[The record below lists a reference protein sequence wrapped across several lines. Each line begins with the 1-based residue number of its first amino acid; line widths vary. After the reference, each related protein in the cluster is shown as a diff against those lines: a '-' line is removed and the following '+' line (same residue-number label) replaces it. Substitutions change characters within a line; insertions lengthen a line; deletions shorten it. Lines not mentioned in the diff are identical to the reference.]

1 VDWADPQE
9 EAPEEDQLA
18 VLVGV
23 LQEAE
28 RAVVLLEALGEVA
41 AAALPVAEQAAVL
54 LAVLEAGLQEV
65 VQAVALLE
73 ALEEVAAAALPVA
86 EQAAVLL
93 AVLEAGL
100 QEVVQAVALLEELAE
115 VLQAVVRVVDLLV
128 ARAEVPVVVVRV
140 EVRWA
145 DLARFQRDAFESSL
159 DRSREEEVRLEEVRE
174 EDLLAVL
181 GVLVVVDLLEVALV
195 EAQQEGQGEATVAV
209 LLEEV

>member
-100 QEVVQAVALLEELAE
+100 QEVVQAV
-115 VLQAVVRVVDLLV
+115 DLLV

>member
-28 RAVVLLEALGEVA
+28 RAVVLLEALG
-41 AAALPVAEQAAVL
+41 
-54 LAVLEAGLQEV
+54 
-65 VQAVALLE
+65 
-73 ALEEVAAAALPVA
+73 EVAAAALPVA